1 MALRSYVVDDKS
13 LLSFKKGDLIEL
25 LPMQGV
31 EPGEGVCWHWQD
43 QDQGACWIH
52 GAQNQSNTGWAG
64 IISLQLCQTS
74 HLVPVVPCPSHL
86 VPVALVIGIYELYIS
101 YLRMQGN
108 LVSLMLSFAS
118 RELQCL
124 FLLAAALV
132 PDSFSIAF
140 PGWQF
145 GSTGGRC
152 GLFPISLV

>member
-1 MALRSYVVDDKS
+1 
-13 LLSFKKGDLIEL
+13 
-25 LPMQGV
+25 
-31 EPGEGVCWHWQD
+31 
-43 QDQGACWIH
+43 
-52 GAQNQSNTGWAG
+52 
-64 IISLQLCQTS
+64 
-74 HLVPVVPCPSHL
+74 
-86 VPVALVIGIYELYIS
+86 
-101 YLRMQGN
+101 MQGN

-152 GLFPISLV
+152 GLFPTSLVQLAPAPDYLSTSMDRRAEQRKSVKASPESKNTSKEVSSAWGGASRGHGRVLWELPGWVHGSGSV